1 MEFFKSLREKSQI
14 RKEEDIQRQAEILI
28 RVSDFDEGLYIS
40 YNGIPLVPIDKDW
53 ATKEII
59 EELSILRTNYIK
71 SRMKESSRVTAV
83 F

>member
-59 EELSILRTNYIK
+59 EELSILRSNYIK
-71 SRMKESSRVTAV
+71 SKMKESSRVTAV

>member
-14 RKEEDIQRQAEILI
+14 RKEEDIQRQSEILI

-40 YNGIPLVPIDKDW
+40 YNGIPLVPIDKGW

-59 EELSILRTNYIK
+59 EELSILRNNYIK
-71 SRMKESSRVTAV
+71 SKMKESNRVTAV

>member
-59 EELSILRTNYIK
+59 EELSILRNNYIK
-71 SRMKESSRVTAV
+71 SKMKESSRVTAV

>member
-71 SRMKESSRVTAV
+71 SRMKESSRVTAI

>member
-59 EELSILRTNYIK
+59 EELSILRSNYIK
-71 SRMKESSRVTAV
+71 SKMKESNRVTAV